1 MVHAVRLLPS
11 TLDLYK
17 VGFSAIT
24 ISNINIEL
32 AVYRLQHLLISSYY
46 LYAHTGYQS
55 LPKRVAYD
63 INHYR
68 DVSHMINLAVIAYE

>member
-55 LPKRVAYD
+55 LPTSVAYD
-63 INHYR
+63 QLGR
-68 DVSHMINLAVIAYE
+68 VLEHMNN

>member
-1 MVHAVRLLPS
+1 MHTASRSTLTEMIHAVRHLPS

-24 ISNINIEL
+24 ISNIEY
-32 AVYRLQHLLISSYY
+32 AVYRLQHLLSITSYY

-55 LPKRVAYD
+55 LPKHAAYD
-63 INHYR
+63 QLGR
-68 DVSHMINLAVIAYE
+68 D